1 MGAHEPNPLREART
15 GLVTLG
21 ITLGVTALLIVLS
34 TMQWSSRR
42 TYRVG
47 FKVTQDATNIV
58 PGTPVVLGGLQWGEV
73 TRVQHAEFRATGSMD
88 DAYTAARAH
97 ASRGT
102 LVEFE
107 LDPRI
112 ELHPGALITRSATFL
127 GSNVALVIADTGN
140 MRGGRSMPGAQSTP
154 IDQGVVLAAADPV
167 DTTVTLLGLRASRNL
182 KRLPE
187 LYDELK
193 AGWSRYY
200 TGEAWRA
207 WDTLRGE
214 AIPVRDD
221 LRTRWPEWSASV
233 DRTKDAFD
241 RLHARFAGSPG
252 QPGLEQEF
260 ESGGRRVEAAW
271 DGLAADTDALR
282 KRFENDAERQ
292 ATALW
297 RRANTEWTRMKDVGA
312 KMQAAGLDSIDAY
325 HDFMADSSLMGG
337 QVSRIMNDLLFLSL
351 KAVIGAGV
359 SLVDHDMVAR
369 LEGYEAASRLV
380 IATDELRRA
389 NDALEALAADAASA
403 RDPALSQELREDA
416 IRAVTTFRT
425 AVERLAELYRRR

>member
-1 MGAHEPNPLREART
+1 MGAHEPNPLREARA
-15 GLVTLG
+15 GLITLG

-47 FKVTQDATNIV
+47 FKVTQDATNIMT
-58 PGTPVVLGGLQWGEV
+58 GTPVVLGGLQWGEV
-73 TRVQHAEFRATGSMD
+73 TRVQHAEFRATGSID
-88 DAYTAARAH
+88 DAYTAAKAH

-102 LVEFE
+102 LVEFA

-112 ELHPGALITRSATFL
+112 ELHPGAVITRTATFL
-127 GSNVALVIADTGN
+127 GSNVALVIDDTGS

-167 DTTVTLLGLRASRNL
+167 DTSVTLLGLRASRNL
-182 KRLPE
+182 KRLPD

-193 AGWSRYY
+193 AGWVRYY
-200 TGEAWRA
+200 SGEAWRA
-207 WDTLRGE
+207 LDTLRSD

-221 LRTRWPEWSASV
+221 LRARWPEWSTSV

-241 RLHARFAGSPG
+241 RLRARFAGVPG
-252 QPGLEQEF
+252 RPGLEQDLEPD
-260 ESGGRRVEAAW
+260 GRRVRAAW
-271 DGLAADTDALR
+271 DGLAAETDALR
-282 KRFENDAERQ
+282 KRFEADAERQ
-292 ATALW
+292 ASALW
-297 RRANTEWTRMKDVGA
+297 HRANDEWRRMKDIGG
-312 KMQAAGLDSIDAY
+312 KLRTAGLDSIDSY
-325 HDFMADSSLMGG
+325 EDFMADGSLMGE

-380 IATDELRRA
+380 IATDDLRRA
-389 NDALEALAADAASA
+389 NDALEALASDAASA
-403 RDPALSQELREDA
+403 RDPALSKELREDA
-416 IRAVTTFRT
+416 VRAVTAFRT
-425 AVERLAELYRRR
+425 AIERLTELYRRP